1 MAVSK
6 TVGWGF
12 ESLLACHTKKRCIL
26 SKTIENQVKESSLGM
41 YFAILIVVASF
52 VAFYL
57 DPLSLITTLYKVL
70 FLLTGL
76 VVAGLVF
83 FKTPQGKRLA
93 IFTKETKIELRKVVW
108 PTRDETVKTTGMI
121 MVAVVIVAIFL
132 WIVDAFFSWM
142 VQLLTN

>member
-1 MAVSK
+1 MSK
-6 TVGWGF
+6 AID
-12 ESLLACHTKKRCIL
+12 SQAKD
-26 SKTIENQVKESSLGM
+26 SSLGM
-41 YFAILIVVASF
+41 YLSILVVIGSL
-52 VAFYL
+52 VVFYL
-57 DPLSLITTLYKVL
+57 DPLALTTMLYKVL
-70 FLLTGL
+70 VLLVGL
-76 VVAGLVF
+76 VIAGLIF

-93 IFTKETKIELRKVVW
+93 AFTKETKIELRKVVW

>member
-1 MAVSK
+1 M
-6 TVGWGF
+6 
-12 ESLLACHTKKRCIL
+12 
-26 SKTIENQVKESSLGM
+26 SKTIEGQAKESSLGM
-41 YFAILIVVASF
+41 YLSILVVIGSL
-52 VAFYL
+52 VVFYL
-57 DPLSLITTLYKVL
+57 DPLTLTTTLYKVL
-70 FLLTGL
+70 VLLVGL
-76 VVAGLVF
+76 VIAGLIF

-93 IFTKETKIELRKVVW
+93 AFTKETKIELRKVVW